1 MTGPHV
7 SLSTNMTSF
16 HAEEIMTGH
25 SFSTLHIHLYLV
37 YKKLKYFT
45 TQTCEVIKNKTNSW
59 NKYTSHLTLHTYMAD
74 AFHHTTSPKNYSG
87 SKNQRTSMQ

>member
-1 MTGPHV
+1 MKERTNHG
-7 SLSTNMTSF
+7 STQ
-16 HAEEIMTGH
+16 
-25 SFSTLHIHLYLV
+25 STLHIHLYLV

-59 NKYTSHLTLHTYMAD
+59 NKYTSHLTLHTYMAN

-87 SKNQRTSMQ
+87 SNNQKIFMQ